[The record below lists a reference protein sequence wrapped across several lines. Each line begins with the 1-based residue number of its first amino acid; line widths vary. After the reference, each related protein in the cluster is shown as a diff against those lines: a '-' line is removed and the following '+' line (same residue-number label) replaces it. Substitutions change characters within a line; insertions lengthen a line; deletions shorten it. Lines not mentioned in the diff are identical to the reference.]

1 MPQLPRIRSGRQPPS
16 PVRSVQSPIPNPQP
30 PISSPDIVRT
40 IDNINALRHSLGERH
55 RTPAVEPAVG
65 IRPLLGACVRIDP
78 AASTPL
84 YQQVAADLRRRI
96 TSGEIPVG
104 ARVPTHRELARDYG
118 VSLITINKALAGLV
132 SDGVLHSRV
141 GRGTFVAV
149 RPPQT
154 HDGPRGRV
162 LGFVLRDLSSPFFSL
177 VANAAQRRA
186 DELGYGLLFSSSSF
200 QLDREEEQLQ
210 RFRQLGVQG
219 VLIVSMSRTY
229 RLSPAIQELHDE
241 GFPYVMVS
249 YTHGD
254 DVPMV
259 AGDMDRAGVIA
270 AEHLLSLGR
279 RRFAYM
285 GDRRGSVAF
294 ERRSTGYFRTIEGAG
309 LRVDPAF
316 VLEYPYEG
324 EWNDYESGYAIGERI
339 AAMTDRPDAM
349 YTHNDLGALGFQDA
363 LLDHGIRVPE
373 DVAIVGLDD
382 IELSARAR
390 VPLTT
395 VHVPTDRIGELAV
408 DHVVAR
414 IRGLPT
420 ITRQLLEPSLVVR
433 RSCGAPTGGSS
444 PPDARPHRARTVL
457 TAR

>member
-1 MPQLPRIRSGRQPPS
+1 M
-16 PVRSVQSPIPNPQP
+16 
-30 PISSPDIVRT
+30 
-40 IDNINALRHSLGERH
+40 
-55 RTPAVEPAVG
+55 
-65 IRPLLGACVRIDP
+65 RIDP

-96 TSGEIPVG
+96 TSGEIAVG
-104 ARVPTHRELARDYG
+104 ARVPTHRELAKDYG

-149 RPPQT
+149 RPPIT
-154 HDGPRGRV
+154 HEGPRGRV

-186 DELGYGLLFSSSSF
+186 DQLGYGLLFSSSSF
-200 QLDREEEQLQ
+200 QLDREDEQIQ

-219 VLIVSMSRTY
+219 LLIVSMSRTY
-229 RLSPAIQELHDE
+229 QASPAIQELHE
-241 GFPYVMVS
+241 QGFPYVMVS
-249 YTHGD
+249 YVHGD
-254 DVPMV
+254 EIPLV
-259 AGDMDRAGVIA
+259 AGDVDRAGTIA

-279 RRFAYM
+279 RRLAYM
-285 GDRRGSVAF
+285 GDRIGSHMF
-294 ERRSTGYFRTIEGAG
+294 ERRSQSFMRALAAGGAPI
-309 LRVDPAF
+309 DPAF
-316 VLEYPYEG
+316 VFEYPYEG

-339 AAMTDRPDAM
+339 AAMTSRPDAM

-373 DVAIVGLDD
+373 DVAVVGLDD
-382 IELSARAR
+382 IELASRAR

-414 IRGLPT
+414 IKGLPT
-420 ITRQLLEPSLVVR
+420 TTRQLLEPTLVVR
-433 RSCGAPTGGSS
+433 RSCGAFLSGVS
-444 PPDARPHRARTVL
+444 PPPDHVRRSRLAA